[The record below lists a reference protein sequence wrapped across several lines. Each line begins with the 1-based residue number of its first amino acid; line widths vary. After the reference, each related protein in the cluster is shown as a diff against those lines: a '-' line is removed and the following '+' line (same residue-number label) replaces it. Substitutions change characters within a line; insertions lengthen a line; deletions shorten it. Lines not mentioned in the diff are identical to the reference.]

1 MGVRESL
8 HRTGALVYA
17 CPRPLQR
24 QFFALWLSGVLIG
37 AVTGSGLA
45 VRFVLAGELLSLAAW
60 VAGALFV
67 PSLALALG
75 VWTESPRAFEAL
87 YTALWY
93 AGPANRLAPL
103 DYSSAWTAS
112 STPLAAPGYA
122 ILAAI
127 LLATAVLG
135 RRRRMQG

>member
-8 HRTGALVYA
+8 HRTGPLVYS
-17 CPRPLQR
+17 CPRSLPR
-24 QFFALWLSGVLIG
+24 QFVALWVSGVLIG
-37 AVTGSGLA
+37 VVTGSGLA
-45 VRFVLAGELLSLAAW
+45 LRFVLAGELLSLAAW
-60 VAGALFV
+60 VAGALFI

-93 AGPANRLAPL
+93 VGPANRLAPL
-103 DYSSAWTAS
+103 DYSSAWTAAS
-112 STPLAAPGYA
+112 AHLTAPAYG

-127 LLATAVLG
+127 LLAAAVLG
-135 RRRRMQG
+135 RHRQMQG